1 MNRSRTLIL
10 RFLLLAAVLV
20 IDPTSIFAQASSDAT
35 TFIVVR
41 HAEKVDSS
49 ADPDLSEMGQQ
60 RADRLATMLASLNV
74 DGCYSTPYKR
84 TQQTLMPVAMAN
96 DLEVMDYDPRSP
108 ATVLDE
114 LKSQAGKTFV
124 IAGHSNTAP
133 LLVNYLNGQQNYKAL
148 EDSVYDHLWVVTINP
163 DGTTHTLLLHY

>member
-1 MNRSRTLIL
+1 M
-10 RFLLLAAVLV
+10 
-20 IDPTSIFAQASSDAT
+20 DPASIIAQSASSDVT

-41 HAEKVDSS
+41 HAEKADSS
-49 ADPDLSEMGQQ
+49 ADPDLSEIGQQ
-60 RADRLATMLASLNV
+60 RAERLATMLASLNV

-84 TQQTLMPVAMAN
+84 TQQTLMPVAKTN

-108 ATVLDE
+108 AAVLEE

-133 LLVNYLNGQQNYKAL
+133 LLVNYLNGQQNYSAL
-148 EDSVYDHLWVVTINP
+148 DDSVYDHLWVVTVNK

>member
-1 MNRSRTLIL
+1 M
-10 RFLLLAAVLV
+10 AVLV
-20 IDPTSIFAQASSDAT
+20 IDPAALTAQTVTSDAT

-49 ADPDLSEMGQQ
+49 SDPDLSEAGLQ
-60 RADRLATMLASLNV
+60 RAERLATMLASLNV

-84 TQQTLMPVAMAN
+84 TQQTLMPVAKAN
-96 DLEVMDYDPRSP
+96 DIEVIDYDPRSP

-114 LKSQAGKTFV
+114 LKAQAGKTFV

-133 LLVNYLNGQQNYKAL
+133 LLVNYLNGQQNYSAL
-148 EDSVYDHLWVVTINP
+148 DDSVYDHIWVVTINS
-163 DGTTHTLLLHY
+163 DGSTHTLLFHY